1 MHISTVNTVIVVLC
15 FVHIYSSIIKA
26 GTFKAKSIKVAEAA
40 KVIENSQR
48 DINIAFMNELSLIFD
63 KMNID
68 TMDVLEAAKT
78 KWNFIPF
85 YPGIVGGHCIGVDP
99 YYLSYK
105 ASQLGYKSKIILS
118 GRKLND
124 SMGQFIAKKT
134 IELINRRNKSIK
146 FNRVAILGL
155 AFKENCNDIRNSKV
169 SDIIDYL
176 KKKKFEIDVYDPVVS
191 KHEALAMY
199 NIKLLDIKKLY
210 SIKYDGII
218 IALKHNIFKSFKSS
232 KLKNKKTVIFDVKS
246 MFSKEKSS
254 ARL

>member
-1 MHISTVNTVIVVLC
+1 M
-15 FVHIYSSIIKA
+15 
-26 GTFKAKSIKVAEAA
+26 
-40 KVIENSQR
+40 
-48 DINIAFMNELSLIFD
+48 
-63 KMNID
+63 
-68 TMDVLEAAKT
+68 
-78 KWNFIPF
+78 
-85 YPGIVGGHCIGVDP
+85 
-99 YYLSYK
+99 
-105 ASQLGYKSKIILS
+105 
-118 GRKLND
+118 
-124 SMGQFIAKKT
+124 
-134 IELINRRNKSIK
+134 
-146 FNRVAILGL
+146 
-155 AFKENCNDIRNSKV
+155 
-169 SDIIDYL
+169 